1 MTSWSDAT
9 FTELF
14 VCFMFL
20 EYWRAYSNHECD
32 TVSLTNVSLHH
43 NPMIAHYCGADGQ
56 DGCDCTAGCI
66 GCCCWYCTGPFCAWY
81 WEYEKRK
88 AVEVKLNGG
97 IMVVDNCPIM
107 DCCMVMRPQM
117 YSWQYNIFSFKA
129 L

>member
-1 MTSWSDAT
+1 
-9 FTELF
+9 
-14 VCFMFL
+14 
-20 EYWRAYSNHECD
+20 
-32 TVSLTNVSLHH
+32 
-43 NPMIAHYCGADGQ
+43 MIAHYCGADGQ

-66 GCCCWYCTGPFCAWY
+66 GCCCWYCTGPICAWY

-117 YSWQYNIFSFKA
+117 YSWQYNIFSFKRLAIVESDTGTRLNSA
-129 L
+129 LSMISIADLSPL